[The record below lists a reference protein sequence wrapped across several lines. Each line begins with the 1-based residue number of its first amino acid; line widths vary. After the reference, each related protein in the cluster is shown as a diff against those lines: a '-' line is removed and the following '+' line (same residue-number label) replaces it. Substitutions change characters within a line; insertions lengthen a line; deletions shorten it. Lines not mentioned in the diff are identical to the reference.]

1 MNELNNRDGEPQSE
15 SKNRFGKKKIVALG
29 LLVVMVAAAGA
40 ACWWFFEH
48 NRVSTEDAYAMADS
62 AQISS
67 RVSGTVSRVLVHNDY
82 FVKPGQTLLELDPA
96 VYQTAVQKAQA
107 QLTQIQAD
115 VWALEASVSQTD
127 LQTTAQVQAAEAA
140 LKAARDKRLATQHQ
154 LSKLD
159 SQRVSARAEFK
170 LAQKDFNRFE
180 QLFKSGAVAAECAA
194 QIN

>member
-1 MNELNNRDGEPQSE
+1 
-15 SKNRFGKKKIVALG
+15 
-29 LLVVMVAAAGA
+29 MVAAAGA
-40 ACWWFFEH
+40 AYWWLFEY

-82 FVKPGQTLLELDPA
+82 FVKPGRTLLELDPA

>member
-29 LLVVMVAAAGA
+29 LLVVMVAAAA
-40 ACWWFFEH
+40 AAYWWLFEY

-67 RVSGTVSRVLVHNDY
+67 RVSGTVTRVLVHNDY